1 MQFQMRRFLGLLAVA
16 ALVASTALGARAFAV
31 EGRFER
37 TLNVTGPVD
46 LDVSTGSGDI
56 TVRTGNATTVHVVGI
71 IKSERNL
78 FSDTAD
84 IEKRIR
90 AIEANPPVV
99 QHGNIIKI
107 GQIEDREL
115 TRNISISY
123 QLVVPAETRLR
134 SETGSGD
141 QAIQGLARQVEA
153 SSGSGDIA
161 LSNTGDTVR
170 TSTGSGDIS
179 IEGTKGHVHA
189 STGSG
194 DIKASGIGGG
204 FHASSGSG
212 DIELE
217 QTASGD
223 VDVDSASGTVNL
235 RGVHGSLRVQT
246 ASGNVTVDG
255 QGQGTWKLNSASGNI
270 RIGLPSQQGF
280 DLRAHTVSGSINTKR
295 QLTVQGSISDHELNG
310 KYGKGEFLLEV
321 STVSGDV
328 AID

>member
-1 MQFQMRRFLGLLAVA
+1 MQSHSRRFFGLLAVA
-16 ALVASTALGARAFAV
+16 ALAAGTMLGARAFAT
-31 EGRFER
+31 EGRFEQ
-37 TLNVTGPVD
+37 TLKVTGLVD

-56 TVRTGNATTVHVVGI
+56 TVRTGSASTVHVVGI
-71 IKSERNL
+71 VKSERNL

-84 IEKRIR
+84 IEKRIH
-90 AIEANPPVV
+90 AIESNPPVV
-99 QHGNIIKI
+99 QHGNVIKI
-107 GQIEDREL
+107 GRIEDREL

-123 QLVVPAETRLR
+123 ELEVPAETKLR

-141 QAIQGLARQVEA
+141 QTIQGLAQPVEA
-153 SSGSGDIA
+153 SSGSGDIK
-161 LSNTGDTVR
+161 LSNIGDTVR
-170 TSTGSGDIS
+170 TSTGSGDIR

-194 DIKASGIGGG
+194 DVKASGIGGG

-235 RGVHGSLRVQT
+235 RGVRGSLRVQT

-270 RIGLPSQQGF
+270 RIGLPSQEGF

-295 QLTVQGSISDHELNG
+295 QLTVQGSMGEHELNG
-310 KYGKGEFLLEV
+310 KYGNGGFLLEV

>member
-1 MQFQMRRFLGLLAVA
+1 MQSDTRRMLGLLVVA
-16 ALVASTALGARAFAV
+16 AFAASTALGAHGLAS

-37 TLNVTGPVD
+37 TLKVTGPVD

-56 TVRTGNATTVHVVGI
+56 TVRTGDASTVHVVGI

-78 FSDTAD
+78 SSDTGD

-90 AIEANPPVV
+90 AIESNPPVV

-115 TRNISISY
+115 TRHISISY
-123 QLVVPAETRLR
+123 QLVVPAEARLR

-153 SSGSGDIA
+153 SSGSGDLA
-161 LSNTGDTVR
+161 LSNLGDIVR
-170 TSTGSGDIS
+170 ASTGSGDIR
-179 IEGTKGHVHA
+179 IEGTKGHVRA
-189 STGSG
+189 NTGSG

-212 DIELE
+212 NIELE
-217 QTASGD
+217 QTAGGD

-255 QGQGTWKLNSASGNI
+255 QGQGTWKLDSASGNI

-280 DLRAHTVSGSINTKR
+280 NLRARTVSGSINTTR
-295 QLTVQGSISDHELNG
+295 QITAQGTISEHELNG
-310 KYGKGEFLLEV
+310 KYGNGEFTLEV